1 MPHGNQS
8 RRIVLAV
15 GATLFLVGFFATSVY
30 VVRFHFVTAPN
41 NKASAI
47 AGSII
52 MVVGAIG
59 IIAACQLNHNAATKL
74 DNAMTYCTIAMVA
87 SMVVVFLYHLTR
99 SIIRPAEPSP
109 AVLYSGALTASINLF
124 YLVYAIIADAR
135 SRKKA
140 P

>member
-1 MPHGNQS
+1 MPHGK
-8 RRIVLAV
+8 RRIVLVV

-47 AGSII
+47 AGSVI

-74 DNAMTYCTIAMVA
+74 DNAMAYCTIAMAA

-99 SIIRPAEPSP
+99 SIGPAKPSP
-109 AVLYSGALTASINLF
+109 AVLYSGALTANMNLF